1 MQMANWMPNVYP
13 WKVAILAIFAKMAN
27 FCQRSGHSIWRAKV
41 LPWRVA
47 ISAKLATLA
56 NMAKFGKNG
65 EYGTNGKKSPDQRVG
80 DIKNVA
86 DIQIG
91 CQAVP

>member
-1 MQMANWMPNVYP
+1 M
-13 WKVAILAIFAKMAN
+13 
-27 FCQRSGHSIWRAKV
+27 

-56 NMAKFGKNG
+56 NMAKFDKNG